1 MVACLNCDPGGGL
14 KQQKAYFCNMDVKL
28 STSSAFGMRE
38 LALPQVKGLSQSR
51 LQQHV
56 LFWGC
61 YVLFFGLLYGS
72 YIDDYYNA
80 FMVELVELPFKMG
93 LVYFNMYYLM
103 PRYLLQKRYAEF
115 FFYLLLVMTAV
126 AALMQYV
133 LLPFLIHPL
142 FCPSTCTENNLT
154 LYRLI
159 KNVVNLN
166 YVVAITAVIALLK
179 NWYRHQQAAQL
190 LTQDKLEAEL
200 KFLKAQIHPH
210 FLFNTLNS
218 LYSLTL
224 KKSDNAPEV
233 VLKLSGLMDYMLYD
247 ATAAKVPLEKEL
259 DYIKNY
265 IDLERIRYGNR
276 VDVQFTESGDI
287 SGKSIAPM
295 MLLPFVENAF
305 KHGVTTETENAWIRI
320 DVKMLE
326 QQLVLLV
333 ENCKCGEKAS
343 GNNRDMASGIGL
355 RNLQRRLELLY
366 EGRYSL
372 ETEDEADSYA
382 ARLELDL
389 SE

>member
-1 MVACLNCDPGGGL
+1 ME
-14 KQQKAYFCNMDVKL
+14 VKL
-28 STSSAFGMRE
+28 STGRALELKE

-51 LQQHV
+51 FLQHAF
-56 LFWGC
+56 FWGC

-103 PRYLLQKRYAEF
+103 PRYLLQKRYLEF
-115 FFYLLLVMTAV
+115 FVYLLLLMGTI

-133 LLPFLIHPL
+133 LLPFLVHPL
-142 FCPSTCTENNLT
+142 FCPTTCTEDNLT
-154 LYRLI
+154 LYRFI
-159 KNVVNLN
+159 KNIVNIN
-166 YVVAITAVIALLK
+166 YVVAITAAIALLK
-179 NWYRHQQAAQL
+179 NWYGHQQAAQH
-190 LTQDKLEAEL
+190 LTQGKLEAEL

-247 ATAAKVPLEKEL
+247 ANAAKVPLEKEL

-265 IDLERIRYGNR
+265 IDLERIRYGKR
-276 VDVQFTESGDI
+276 VDVKFTESGSI
-287 SGKSIAPM
+287 AGKRIAPM

-305 KHGVTTETENAWIRI
+305 KHGVSTETENAWIRI
-320 DVKMLE
+320 DVKVQE
-326 QQLVLLV
+326 DQLVLLV

-355 RNLQRRLELLY
+355 KNLQRRLELLY
-366 EGRYSL
+366 EGRYTL
-372 ETEDEADSYA
+372 ETEDEPDSYA